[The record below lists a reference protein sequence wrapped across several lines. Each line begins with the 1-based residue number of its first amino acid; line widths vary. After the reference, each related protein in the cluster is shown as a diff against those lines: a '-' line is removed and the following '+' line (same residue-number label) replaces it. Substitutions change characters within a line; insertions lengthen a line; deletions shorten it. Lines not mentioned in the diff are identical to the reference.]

1 MRWRGVMNFP
11 KSYTGLSLQPSSKH
25 VIELLKRIEKNNG
38 VLVHSSGH
46 GKEEGTELKGTLTYR
61 TGLNSGI
68 MIALNKTLPSVYIKQ
83 YLQNGDD
90 IFVLAPHLN
99 KYISEKYT
107 VSRRGQST
115 KGYNTHLDK
124 FDWLNPSEKNP
135 SILLKKIDI
144 AHAKQIIDLHIKH
157 DGVMGLAS
165 PAEDTTISSSSSSKK
180 TAKELS
186 PEDLLKKLERQ
197 DAIGIKGEDFA
208 IEYEKERLEKI
219 GADLSKIYEYIIDRR
234 KINVSQGY
242 DIESHFGGQSRYIEV
257 KTTTVNVEA
266 DFFFS
271 TNEFNVLK
279 AKGEEAYIYRVVLS
293 EDLESIVE
301 IREIQNPFGNKETSD
316 FKAIAFKA
324 NLKDFEKK

>member
-1 MRWRGVMNFP
+1 MSFP

-25 VIELLKRIEKNNG
+25 VIELLKHIEKNNG

-90 IFVLAPHLN
+90 IFNVLPHL
-99 KYISEKYT
+99 KTYLYDKYT
-107 VSRRGQST
+107 FSKRGESA

-157 DGVMGLAS
+157 DGVMGLAIPS
-165 PAEDTTISSSSSSKK
+165 ENKVNLSFSTSNKSG
-180 TAKELS
+180 KEMS
-186 PEDLLKKLERQ
+186 PEELLKKLERQ

-208 IEYEKERLEKI
+208 IAYEKERLEGL
-219 GADLSKIYEYIIDRR
+219 GAKPEDFEKYIIDRR
-234 KINVSQGY
+234 NINVSQGY
-242 DIESHFGGQSRYIEV
+242 DIESQFNGQSRYIEV
-257 KTTTVNVEA
+257 KTTTVNAEA

-279 AKGEEAYIYRVVLS
+279 AKGEEAFIYRVVLS

-301 IREIQNPFGNKETSD
+301 IREIQNPFGDKETSD
-316 FKAIAFKA
+316 FKVIAFKA
-324 NLKDFEKK
+324 SLKDFA

>member
-1 MRWRGVMNFP
+1 MSFP
-11 KSYTGLSLQPSSKH
+11 KNYTGLSLQPSSKH
-25 VIELLKRIEKNNG
+25 VIELLKHIEKNNG

-83 YLQNGDD
+83 YLKNGDD
-90 IFVLAPHLN
+90 IFNVLPHL
-99 KYISEKYT
+99 KTYISDKYT
-107 VSRRGQST
+107 VSKRGQST

-144 AHAKQIIDLHIKH
+144 AHAKEIIDLHIKH
-157 DGVMGLAS
+157 DGVMGLAR
-165 PAEDTTISSSSSSKK
+165 PPKDTAISSSSSDKK
-180 TAKELS
+180 TAKEMS
-186 PEDLLKKLERQ
+186 SEELLKKLERQ
-197 DAIGIKGEDFA
+197 DAIGTAGENFA
-208 IEYEKERLEKI
+208 IAYEKDRLEKL
-219 GADLSKIYEYIIDRR
+219 GADLSKIDEYIIDRR

-242 DIESHFGGQSRYIEV
+242 DIESHFGGESRYIEV
-257 KTTTVNVEA
+257 KTTIVNTEA

-293 EDLESIVE
+293 EDLKTQIDVKELK
-301 IREIQNPFGNKETSD
+301 NPFGSKETSD